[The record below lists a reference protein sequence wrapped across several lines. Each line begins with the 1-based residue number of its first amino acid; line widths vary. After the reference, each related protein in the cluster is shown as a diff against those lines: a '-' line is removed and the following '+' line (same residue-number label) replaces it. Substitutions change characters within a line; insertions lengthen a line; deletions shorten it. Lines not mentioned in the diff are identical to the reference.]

1 MSYKKQKIILVA
13 AFLFVPL
20 LLLVVFTY
28 LPVIN
33 IIWYSLND
41 WNGLSPMEF
50 CWFDN
55 YIEIFSDPEYFLVLF
70 NSIYYLAGSV
80 VQMAL
85 GLFFAV
91 LLSFRVRFK
100 GFFKGTM
107 FFPYLING
115 VAVGLIFVFFFRT
128 DGTLNLILQN
138 LFGVTEAQNFLENA
152 PMNNVLLAGVS
163 VWRYMGFNL
172 VMFIGAIQSV
182 SPELYE
188 AAEMDGAGKLRIFF
202 SIIFPMIKS
211 IIALNLI
218 LAVKGAVSVF
228 EVPYIMTKGS
238 FETSTFVIRTIEL
251 GIKNPRRQ
259 IGLASALSMVLFLII
274 MAVTAIQK
282 LLFKEK
288 SED

>member
-28 LPVIN
+28 LPVVN

-128 DGTLNLILQN
+128 DGTLNLIL
-138 LFGVTEAQNFLENA
+138 
-152 PMNNVLLAGVS
+152 
-163 VWRYMGFNL
+163 
-172 VMFIGAIQSV
+172 
-182 SPELYE
+182 
-188 AAEMDGAGKLRIFF
+188 
-202 SIIFPMIKS
+202 
-211 IIALNLI
+211 
-218 LAVKGAVSVF
+218 
-228 EVPYIMTKGS
+228 
-238 FETSTFVIRTIEL
+238 
-251 GIKNPRRQ
+251 
-259 IGLASALSMVLFLII
+259 
-274 MAVTAIQK
+274 
-282 LLFKEK
+282 
-288 SED
+288 

>member
-28 LPVIN
+28 LPVVN

-128 DGTLNLILQN
+128 DGTLNLVLQN

>member
-28 LPVIN
+28 LPVVN

-138 LFGVTEAQNFLENA
+138 LFGVTEEQYFLENA

-238 FETSTFVIRTIEL
+238 FDTSTFVIRTIEL

>member
-28 LPVIN
+28 LPVVN

-238 FETSTFVIRTIEL
+238 FDTSTFVIRTIEL

>member
-1 MSYKKQKIILVA
+1 MSYKKQKIILVTT
-13 AFLFVPL
+13 FLIVPL
-20 LLLVVFTY
+20 LLLIVFTY
-28 LPVIN
+28 LPLADIV
-33 IIWYSLND
+33 WYSLND

-50 CWFDN
+50 CGFEN
-55 YIEIFSDPEYFLVLF
+55 YIEIFTDPEYFSVLF
-70 NSIYYLAGSV
+70 NSVYYLVGSV

-91 LLSFRVRFK
+91 LLSFKVRFK
-100 GFFKGTM
+100 GFFKGTL

-128 DGTLNLILQN
+128 DGTLNLILQSI
-138 LFGVTEAQNFLENA
+138 FGVEQAQNFLENE
-152 PMNNVLLAGVS
+152 PLNNVLLAAVS

-188 AAEMDGAGKLRIFF
+188 AAEIDGASKLRIFF

-238 FETSTFVIRTIEL
+238 FGTSTFVIRTIEL

-274 MAVTAIQK
+274 MVVTVIQK

-288 SED
+288 PED

>member
-80 VQMAL
+80 AQMAL

>member
-28 LPVIN
+28 LPVVN

>member
-28 LPVIN
+28 LPVVN

-50 CWFDN
+50 CWFNN

-138 LFGVTEAQNFLENA
+138 LFGVAEAQNFLENA

-238 FETSTFVIRTIEL
+238 FDTSTFVIRTIEL

>member
-85 GLFFAV
+85 GLVFAV

>member
-238 FETSTFVIRTIEL
+238 FDTSTFVIRTIEL

>member
-28 LPVIN
+28 LPVVN

-138 LFGVTEAQNFLENA
+138 LFGVEKAQNFLENA

-238 FETSTFVIRTIEL
+238 FDTSTFVIRTIEL

>member
-1 MSYKKQKIILVA
+1 MSYKKQKIILITI
-13 AFLFVPL
+13 FLFVPL
-20 LLLVVFTY
+20 LLLIVFTY
-28 LPVIN
+28 LPVVN

-50 CWFDN
+50 CLFDN

-138 LFGVTEAQNFLENA
+138 VFGVSGAQNFLENA
-152 PMNNVLLAGVS
+152 PMNNVLLAAVS

-238 FETSTFVIRTIEL
+238 FDTSTFVIRTIEL

-274 MAVTAIQK
+274 MAVTAVQK
-282 LLFKEK
+282 LIFREK
-288 SED
+288 NEY

>member
-20 LLLVVFTY
+20 FLLVVFTY
-28 LPVIN
+28 LPVVN

>member
-28 LPVIN
+28 LPVVN

-91 LLSFRVRFK
+91 LLCFRVRFK

-259 IGLASALSMVLFLII
+259 IGLASALSLVLFLII

>member
-1 MSYKKQKIILVA
+1 MSYKKQKIFLVA

-28 LPVIN
+28 LPVVN

-138 LFGVTEAQNFLENA
+138 LFGVEKAQNFLENA

>member
-138 LFGVTEAQNFLENA
+138 LFGVEKAQNFLENA

>member
-1 MSYKKQKIILVA
+1 MSYKKQKIFLVA

>member
-1 MSYKKQKIILVA
+1 MSYKKQKIFLVA

-138 LFGVTEAQNFLENA
+138 LFGVEKAQNFLENA